1 MPQRHLSRKVPLAVN
16 APLHLIPPHA
26 LMVSQTPE
34 APYTHGHRIVPT
46 TFTHDIDQFRRR
58 HDVRLDFIASLRP
71 LLVRIRVPD
80 KTGFAPGRAEEAES
94 EPAACRCQ

>member
-1 MPQRHLSRKVPLAVN
+1 MPRRHLSRNIPLTVN
-16 APLHLIPPHA
+16 APLHLILPHA
-26 LMVSQTPE
+26 LMNPQTLE

-58 HDVRLDFIASLRP
+58 HDIRLDFIASLRP

-80 KTGFAPGRAEEAES
+80 ETGFAPGRAEEAES
-94 EPAACRCQ
+94 EPIACRCQ